1 MATIILQAAGAFL
14 GGFLGPVGTAVGTA
28 AGAMAGYA
36 IDRALIDGT
45 RRYEGQRLTGARP
58 FTAEEGTA
66 LPRVYGTARIGGTL
80 IWALRGGPD
89 DQAPGLQGRP
99 QGD

>member
-1 MATIILQAAGAFL
+1 MATIILQVAGAFL

-45 RRYEGQRLTGARP
+45 RR
-58 FTAEEGTA
+58 
-66 LPRVYGTARIGGTL
+66 
-80 IWALRGGPD
+80 
-89 DQAPGLQGRP
+89 
-99 QGD
+99 